1 MHTLNTLANMYIEQ
15 IRTIIN
21 RLQNK
26 IVVLDFDGTMTQFRY
41 ASDRL
46 LPCRDDEIYEYSKS
60 HNIYE
65 NARMLATMQYVVSQ
79 LNPENVYV
87 LTRTEKTL
95 IEKKNV
101 SILKNFNILPEHIFH
116 VQQAHLKLE
125 VLDMLH
131 KKHNSDIIFIEDTFK
146 TILEAEEAMD
156 FVHGIHISEFIA

>member
-21 RLQNK
+21 RLQNQ

-95 IEKKNV
+95 IENKNV
-101 SILKNFNILPEHIFH
+101 SILKNFNILPKHIFH